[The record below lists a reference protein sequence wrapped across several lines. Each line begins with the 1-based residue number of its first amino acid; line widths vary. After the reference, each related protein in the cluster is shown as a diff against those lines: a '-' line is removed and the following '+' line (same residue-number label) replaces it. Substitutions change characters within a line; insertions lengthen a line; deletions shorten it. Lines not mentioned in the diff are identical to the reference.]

1 MQAIEGFCC
10 KLILYMYVF
19 DWQVN
24 PLMEALGNA
33 QTVIND
39 NSSRFGKYLEL
50 HFTSNG
56 ALTGGKDSIV
66 YMPWMIFL
74 NFMSGYISIWNG
86 VCQLFCQ
93 SVCWSSISGSVSPS
107 VSQSLSQLVSQ
118 SLTQRVSQP
127 ASQSVSLSV
136 SQSLTQPVTQP
147 FTQSISQP
155 ACQSLSHSASH
166 SVS

>member
-1 MQAIEGFCC
+1 
-10 KLILYMYVF
+10 MYVF

-66 YMPWMIFL
+66 YALEDFL
-74 NFMSGYISIWNG
+74 YLCEVFNFLGEMVSVNHYVN
-86 VCQLFCQ
+86 LFVDQ
-93 SVCWSSISGSVSPS
+93 VSL
-107 VSQSLSQLVSQ
+107 SQSLSQ
-118 SLTQRVSQP
+118 P
-127 ASQSVSLSV
+127 AS
-136 SQSLTQPVTQP
+136 
-147 FTQSISQP
+147 
-155 ACQSLSHSASH
+155 
-166 SVS
+166 